1 MGNRFNILLHF
12 LVCYYLTMPLIP
24 QQAYGRTIT
33 VKPTCSDTVPAS
45 LFKPGKT
52 LGMKILDTVPVRR
65 HKYVI
70 HDTISAGLYKPIAD
84 TISVPLFKPKTPA
97 RSWFHR
103 VGEYRDSLRRKEYRD
118 SLIRSIT
125 KQNVPEPPATDSSI
139 IKSEKYFMPFTGR
152 VIRDIYYRKVNVFGP
167 QNIRDTAFTTTMKLI
182 KLANRLHYN
191 TEEWV
196 IRQALFFKSGDTLNP
211 YEMSDNERYLRSR
224 PYMQDARLYIINAG
238 ASPDSLDLLV
248 VTKDVYEYGIDI
260 GEASTSAVRTTIY
273 NNNLFGAG
281 QELRVG
287 AYWKN
292 NYNPPWGSEIKY
304 TKYNALGTFADVSL
318 GYTTLNNYFPL
329 DTGVFE
335 GAYYV
340 NINRPLYNSSADW
353 AGGVAY
359 RNSFAI
365 NTTGQSDSLFRDY
378 RYELLEVWGGYNLIK
393 QDKHNL
399 NNQRPNLALLLGHSN
414 QIFLKRPSQPIYK
427 LDPIYNNHRY
437 YLAQAIAFR
446 NEFFKATNF
455 FGFGRTEDI
464 PLGYSASFTSGWET
478 WKGRTR
484 GYAGLEAQKFW
495 VTKLKGIFNT
505 QVGLS
510 TFFQNGRSEDAVIH
524 AKVEYYSRLFQVG
537 KGKLRE
543 FAYFDY
549 LGNLNPYF
557 YRPLQVNMEHG
568 IYGYKSVPQTG
579 FQRMN
584 IRSETVFYSPWRV
597 LGFKFNWY
605 TTLQATQ
612 ITLNSNNLLKN
623 AIYGGVGLGCRI
635 KNENLPI
642 NTLLIDA
649 NYFPNAPY
657 PVHPIYFEI
666 TTTVDFRFDIF
677 TLKMPNFLNF
687 R

>member
-1 MGNRFNILLHF
+1 
-12 LVCYYLTMPLIP
+12 MPLLVRH
-24 QQAYGRTIT
+24 AYGST
-33 VKPTCSDTVPAS
+33 
-45 LFKPGKT
+45 
-52 LGMKILDTVPVRR
+52 M
-65 HKYVI
+65 
-70 HDTISAGLYKPIAD
+70 AD
-84 TISVPLFKPKTPA
+84 TIPAPLFKPKPPA
-97 RSWFHR
+97 KSWFHR
-103 VGEYRDSLRRKEYRD
+103 VTEYRDSLRHKEYRD
-118 SLIRSIT
+118 SLIRKMT
-125 KQNVPEPPATDSSI
+125 RQNVPEPPTTDSSI
-139 IKSEKYFMPFTGR
+139 IKSEQYFMPFTGK

-167 QNIRDTAFTTTMKLI
+167 QNIRDTAFTTSMRLI

-238 ASPDSLDLLV
+238 DSLDLLV
-248 VTKDVYEYGIDI
+248 VTKDVFEYGIDI

-287 AYWKN
+287 AYWN
-292 NYNPPWGSEIKY
+292 NSYNPPWGSELRY

-318 GYTTLNNYFPL
+318 GYTTLNNYYPL
-329 DTGVFE
+329 DSGVFE
-335 GAYYV
+335 GAYYF

-353 AGGVAY
+353 AGGISL

-365 NTTGQSDSLFRDY
+365 NARERPDTIFRDY

-393 QDKHNL
+393 QDKHSL
-399 NNQRPNLALLLGHSN
+399 NSQRPNLAILLGHSN
-414 QIFLKRPSQPIYK
+414 QIFLKRPWQPIYK
-427 LDPIYNNHRY
+427 YDPVYNNHRY
-437 YLAQAIAFR
+437 YLAQAIVFR
-446 NEFFKATNF
+446 NEFFKSTHF

-484 GYAGLEAQKFW
+484 AYAGIETQKFW
-495 VTKLKGIFNT
+495 ATKMKGIFNA
-505 QVGLS
+505 QFGIGS
-510 TFFQNGRSEDAVIH
+510 FYQNGRTEDAVIH
-524 AKVEYYSRLFQVG
+524 AKLEYYSRAFRLG
-537 KGKLRE
+537 GGRLRE
-543 FAYFDY
+543 FTYFDY

-557 YRPLQVNMEHG
+557 YKPLSMNMEYG
-568 IYGYKSVPQTG
+568 IYGYKGVPLAG
-579 FQRMN
+579 YQRMN
-584 IRSETVFYSPWRV
+584 LRSETVYYSPLRI
-597 LGFKFNWY
+597 LGFKFNLY

-612 ITLNSNNLLKN
+612 LTLNSNNLFKN
-623 AIYGGVGLGCRI
+623 PIYGGIGLGCKI

-642 NTLLIDA
+642 NTLMIDA

-657 PVHPIYFEI
+657 PVNRIYFEI

-677 TLKMPNFLNF
+677 TLKMPDFLNF

>member
-1 MGNRFNILLHF
+1 MPLLIRHAYGSTRKDT
-12 LVCYYLTMPLIP
+12 VIIPYYLYRVSTL
-24 QQAYGRTIT
+24 R
-33 VKPTCSDTVPAS
+33 DTLP
-45 LFKPGKT
+45 P
-52 LGMKILDTVPVRR
+52 R
-65 HKYVI
+65 
-70 HDTISAGLYKPIAD
+70 LYKPIAD
-84 TISVPLFKPKTPA
+84 TIPIPLFKPKPPS
-97 RSWFHR
+97 RNWFHR
-103 VGEYRDSLRRKEYRD
+103 VAEYRDSLRRRDYRD
-118 SLIRSIT
+118 SLIRKMT
-125 KQNVPEPPATDSSI
+125 RQNAPEPPTTDSSI
-139 IKSEKYFMPFTGR
+139 IKSEKYFIPFTGR

-167 QNIRDTAFTTTMKLI
+167 QNIRDTAFTTSMKLI

-248 VTKDVYEYGIDI
+248 VTKDVFEYGVDV

-292 NYNPPWGSEIKY
+292 SYNPPWGSEVKY

-329 DTGVFE
+329 DSGVFE
-335 GAYYV
+335 GAYYL

-353 AGGVAY
+353 AGGIGL
-359 RNSFAI
+359 RRSFSI
-365 NTTGQSDSLFRDY
+365 NAREQPDTIYRDY
-378 RYELLEVWGGYNLIK
+378 KYELLELWGGYNLIK

-399 NNQRPNLALLLGHSN
+399 NNQRPNLAILLAHSN
-414 QIFLKRPSQPIYK
+414 QMFLKTPRQPIYK
-427 LDPIYNNHRY
+427 YDPIYNNHRY
-437 YLAQAIAFR
+437 YLAQAIVFR
-446 NEFFKATNF
+446 NEFFKSTHF

-464 PLGYSASFTSGWET
+464 PLGYNASVTSGWET

-484 GYAGLEAQKFW
+484 AYAGIEGQKFW
-495 VTKLKGIFNT
+495 VTKLKGIFNA
-505 QVGLS
+505 QIGIG
-510 TFFQNGRSEDAVIH
+510 TFYQNGRSEDAVIH
-524 AKVEYYSRLFQVG
+524 TKLEYYSRSFRLG
-537 KGKLRE
+537 KGRFRE

-549 LGNLNPYF
+549 LGNPNPYF
-557 YRPLQVNMEHG
+557 YKPLQLNMEHG
-568 IYGYKSVPQTG
+568 IYGYKGVPLTG
-579 FQRMN
+579 YQRIN
-584 IRSETVFYSPWRV
+584 LRSETVYYSPLKV
-597 LGFKFNWY
+597 LGFKFNWF

-612 ITLNSNNLLKN
+612 LTINSNNVFKN
-623 AIYGGVGLGCRI
+623 PIYGGVGLGCRI
-635 KNENLPI
+635 KNENLPL
-642 NTLLIDA
+642 NTLLFDI
-649 NYFPNAPY
+649 NYFPNAPA
-657 PVHPIYFEI
+657 PVKPVYFEI

-677 TLKMPNFLNF
+677 TLKMPNFINF